1 MPCSLLLS
9 PQGPKPKKKE
19 PLLGSSPLPKSPVS
33 PSSALPLQSG
43 QQAGPE
49 KTTTPGGPPRPPSPS
64 AEQKSLDSPDSLEK
78 GLHLTGTLP
87 PPSASIV
94 PRPPDSP
101 TSLEK
106 GLHLTGPLPQPSTPG
121 VEGQVGLF

>member
-9 PQGPKPKKKE
+9 PQGPKPKKKK
-19 PLLGSSPLPKSPVS
+19 PLLGSSPPPKSSVS

-49 KTTTPGGPPRPPSPS
+49 KTMTAS
-64 AEQKSLDSPDSLEK
+64 ADQKSLDSPDSLEK

-121 VEGQVGLF
+121 VEGHVGLF